1 MSKIQTSNLSR
12 IPNYYLWRIM
22 SFVITAA
29 LVVVINHTAGMAHAL
44 LSLVGV
50 MIGLTLVFG
59 NFGFTGGWT
68 SWITQRDG
76 RGLRAQMLI
85 LALASAVFYPIL
97 AHGSLFGSDV
107 IGFVVPFGIAS
118 IFGSFL
124 FGIGMQLGGCCAS
137 GVLSWAGAG
146 SARIFI
152 TLLGF
157 ITGGVWG
164 AYDIAFWRA
173 LPNFRVDLTS
183 QFGVVGG
190 LGLTLSICGSI
201 AIITLIFEKRRHGK
215 VLAYNEGNDEG
226 VQGWKKLLNG
236 HLPILSVILLLVLAN
251 FLTLLLAGR
260 PWGVTSAFVLWGSK
274 ALSLSGVD
282 VTSWVY
288 WKNSAALDQSIF
300 FDITSVMN
308 LGIFLGSFI
317 AAQLM
322 GTYKLRW
329 NISLKLI
336 VVSLIGGLMLG
347 YGSRIAYGCNI
358 GAFFSG
364 VSSASL
370 SGWVW
375 FISAFIGNIAGT
387 FIKKRLL
394 Y

>member
-1 MSKIQTSNLSR
+1 MAVSKDTHSYFHQKYN
-12 IPNYYLWRIM
+12 LWRMFSI
-22 SFVITAA
+22 VVTLT
-29 LVVVINHTAGMAHAL
+29 LVAMVNYTAGLTHAF

-50 MIGLTLVFG
+50 LIGLTLVLG

-68 SWITQRDG
+68 SWINKRDG

-85 LALASAVFYPIL
+85 LALASALFYPIL
-97 AHGSLFGSDV
+97 ANGTLFGSPV
-107 IGFVVPFGIAS
+107 TGFVVPIGMAS

-146 SARIFI
+146 STRILL

-164 AYDIAFWRA
+164 AYDISFWRS
-173 LPNFRVDLTS
+173 LPGVSIDLTVE
-183 QFGVVGG
+183 FGVVGG
-190 LGLTLSICGSI
+190 LCITMFICVAI
-201 AIITLIFEKRRHGK
+201 AFTTLIFEKRRHGK
-215 VLAYNEGNDEG
+215 VLAYDEG
-226 VQGWKKLLNG
+226 MLSPGWKRFIKG
-236 HLPILSVILLLVLAN
+236 QWPILAVIVLLVLAN

-260 PWGVTSAFVLWGSK
+260 PWGVTSAFTLWGSK
-274 ALSLSGVD
+274 LLNIAGAD
-282 VTSWVY
+282 VTNWSY
-288 WKNSAALDQSIF
+288 WKNPTALNQSIF
-300 FDITSVMN
+300 FDVTSVMN
-308 LGIFLGSFI
+308 LGILCGSFI
-317 AAQLM
+317 AAHLM
-322 GTYKLRW
+322 KTFKLDW

-336 VVSLIGGLMLG
+336 IVSLIGGIMLG

-375 FISAFIGNIAGT
+375 FVSAFMGNLVGT
-387 FIKKRLL
+387 VIKKRISL
-394 Y
+394 

>member
-1 MSKIQTSNLSR
+1 MAETRTSNSTF
-12 IPNYYLWRIM
+12 PMKYNLWRFI
-22 SFVITAA
+22 SVLVTVG
-29 LVVVINHTAGMAHAL
+29 LVVVINHTAGMTHAL

-50 MIGLTLVFG
+50 LIGLTLVFG

-97 AHGSLFGSDV
+97 ASGSLFGSKV
-107 IGFVVPFGIAS
+107 TGFVVPFGIAS

-152 TLLGF
+152 TLFGF
-157 ITGGVWG
+157 IIGGVWG

-173 LPNFRVDLTS
+173 LPGVSVDLTTE
-183 QFGVVGG
+183 FGVAGG
-190 LGLTLSICGSI
+190 LGVTLSIC
-201 AIITLIFEKRRHGK
+201 ALVALATLIFEKRRHGK
-215 VLAYNEGNDEG
+215 ILSSRKEGKSAH
-226 VQGWKKLLNG
+226 GWKRLFKG
-236 HLPILSVILLLVLAN
+236 HWPILSVILLLVLAN

-260 PWGVTSAFVLWGSK
+260 PWGVTSGFVLWGSK
-274 ALSLSGVD
+274 ALSLAGVD
-282 VTSWVY
+282 LTSWSY
-288 WKNSAALDQSIF
+288 WQNPTALNQSIF

-308 LGIFLGSFI
+308 LGIFFGSFI
-317 AAQLM
+317 AAHQM
-322 GTYKLRW
+322 GTYKLDW
-329 NISLKLI
+329 NISLKLVLI
-336 VVSLIGGLMLG
+336 SLIGGLMLG

-375 FISAFIGNIAGT
+375 FVSAFMGNIAGMLM
-387 FIKKRLL
+387 KKRILL
-394 Y
+394 